1 MSDGE
6 FLAHY
11 GYAVAQLEFQVWG
24 RDEVYTISV
33 HAGNVGAKVASNLQL
48 ADALAVDARFGNQD
62 SAVDEFAAE
71 FLVLYVNLLAE
82 QGDDRFFYGRMSH
95 NLQNVALFYHGLSVN
110 HLVLAFAIV
119 TDNLGN
125 HEVALQEIADLLDGI
140 FENHLVRNLYG
151 EGVQGHRFKMSFA
164 SLSFILFLLLVYA

>member
-33 HAGNVGAKVASNLQL
+33 HAGNVDTQVASNLQL
-48 ADALAVDARFGNQD
+48 ADALSVDTRFGNQD
-62 SAVDEFAAE
+62 SAVDELAAE

-110 HLVLAFAIV
+110 YLILAFSVV
-119 TDNLGN
+119 TDNLRN
-125 HEVALQEIADLLDGI
+125 HEVALQQIAYLLDGI
-140 FENHLVRNLYG
+140 VENHLVRNLYG
-151 EGVQGHRFKMSFA
+151 KGIQGHRLKMSLA

>member
-24 RDEVYTISV
+24 CDEVYTISV

-48 ADALAVDARFGNQD
+48 ADALAVDARLGNQN
-62 SAVDEFAAE
+62 SAVDELAAE

-82 QGDDRFFYGRMSH
+82 QGDDRWEWF
-95 NLQNVALFYHGLSVN
+95 VP
-110 HLVLAFAIV
+110 
-119 TDNLGN
+119 
-125 HEVALQEIADLLDGI
+125 
-140 FENHLVRNLYG
+140 
-151 EGVQGHRFKMSFA
+151 
-164 SLSFILFLLLVYA
+164 